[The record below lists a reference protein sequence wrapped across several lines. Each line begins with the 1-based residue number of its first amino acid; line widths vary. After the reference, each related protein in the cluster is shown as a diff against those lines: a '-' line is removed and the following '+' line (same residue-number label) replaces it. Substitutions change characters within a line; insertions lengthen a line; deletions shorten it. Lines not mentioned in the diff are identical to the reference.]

1 MENPCALAAKQERR
15 GIRKDYPVT
24 NLRHNRPFCQS
35 SPHRP
40 PGALLIA
47 ITPGHPLTVQQ
58 IGVCECEGLASAAL
72 AERLRPQLDGLA
84 DAVKRVGG
92 AA

>member
-1 MENPCALAAKQERR
+1 MYSTAQHPASPPPDLRR
-15 GIRKDYPVT
+15 
-24 NLRHNRPFCQS
+24 
-35 SPHRP
+35 
-40 PGALLIA
+40 GALLIA

-84 DAVKRVGG
+84 DAVRQMGG
-92 AA
+92 QR